1 LRLAAHPLVTTA
13 ALTPVALTLPPDW
26 IAEVREDLFGAD
38 PDLLW
43 VELEP
48 ECSHDGSNRLLV
60 ASSNLNWAAHYQRGL
75 HDATKCAKITHVLGK
90 EYEGQICS
98 IARSLELVGERWTL
112 LVVREIFHGRRK
124 FSEMQ
129 RSLGVARNVLTARLQ
144 SMVEEGIL
152 ERRPYSERPERY
164 EYFLT
169 EKGLDLWPVMISLM
183 HWGDRYEPATEG
195 RPSIVVHKGECGGE
209 IDDRRICTKCG
220 KHLTVREAKAID
232 GPGMKAALESVKT
245 AA

>member
-1 LRLAAHPLVTTA
+1 M
-13 ALTPVALTLPPDW
+13 
-26 IAEVREDLFGAD
+26 
-38 PDLLW
+38 
-43 VELEP
+43 
-48 ECSHDGSNRLLV
+48 
-60 ASSNLNWAAHYQRGL
+60 
-75 HDATKCAKITHVLGK
+75 LGN

-144 SMVEEGIL
+144 RMVDEEIL

-183 HWGDRYEPATEG
+183 HWGDKYEPHPG
-195 RPSIVVHKGECGGE
+195 GPPSIVVHKECGGE

-220 KHLTVREAKAID
+220 EKLDVRDARAID
-232 GPGMKAALESVKT
+232 GPGIEKT
-245 AA
+245 AARVKAAA

>member
-1 LRLAAHPLVTTA
+1 M
-13 ALTPVALTLPPDW
+13 
-26 IAEVREDLFGAD
+26 EFKS
-38 PDLLW
+38 
-43 VELEP
+43 
-48 ECSHDGSNRLLV
+48 ECSHVGLLAGLV
-60 ASSNLNWAAHYQRGL
+60 ASRNHWPRPYQREL
-75 HDATKCAKITHVLGK
+75 RDATECAKITLVLGN
-90 EYEGQICS
+90 EYDGQICS

-129 RSLGVARNVLTARLQ
+129 RSLGVARNVLTSRLQ
-144 SMVEEGIL
+144 RMVDEGIL

-169 EKGLDLWPVMISLM
+169 EKGLDLWPVMIGLM
-183 HWGDRYEPATEG
+183 RWGDKYEQQPEG

-220 KHLTVREAKAID
+220 KKLNVRDALAIE
-232 GPGMKAALESVKT
+232 GPGMKAAQKSLK
-245 AA
+245 AAA

>member
-1 LRLAAHPLVTTA
+1 M
-13 ALTPVALTLPPDW
+13 
-26 IAEVREDLFGAD
+26 
-38 PDLLW
+38 
-43 VELEP
+43 
-48 ECSHDGSNRLLV
+48 
-60 ASSNLNWAAHYQRGL
+60 
-75 HDATKCAKITHVLGK
+75 LGK

-98 IARSLELVGERWTL
+98 IARSLELVGERWSL

-129 RSLGVARNVLTARLQ
+129 RSLGVARNVLTDRLQ
-144 SMVEEGIL
+144 GMLDEGIL

-169 EKGLDLWPVMISLM
+169 EKGLDLWPVMIALM
-183 HWGDRYEPATEG
+183 QWGDKYEQQPEG

-220 KHLTVREAKAID
+220 KPLTVREARAIE
-232 GPGMKAALESVKT
+232 GPGAAARPHSVKAA
-245 AA
+245 A